1 MGSRMEKKVTI
12 VIPNYNGKRFLDDCL
27 SSLER
32 QTSKDFETLV
42 IDNASQ
48 DDSVSYIREHY
59 PWVKIAVM
67 RHNLGFSGG
76 VNVGIGMCT
85 TPYVLLLNND
95 TRSFPKM
102 VEELIKTIES
112 ADDIFSVSCKMIQL
126 CHKELMDDAGDMY
139 SLLGWAYQRGVGR
152 PCAKY
157 NRACR
162 IFSACAGAAIYRREV
177 FEEIGYF
184 DEMHFAY
191 LEDLDVGYRARIAGY
206 DNIYCPTAIVYHVGS
221 GTSGSKYNPFKV
233 KLAARNNIYL
243 NYKNMPLLQLAV
255 NLLPILLGMG
265 LKYMFFKKKGF
276 GRDYAAGVREG
287 LATAKRCRKVPYS
300 RERLKNYLAIE
311 WELITGTFIYVYEF
325 AARRIAK
332 L

>member
-102 VEELIKTIES
+102 VEELIKTMES
-112 ADDIFSVSCKMIQL
+112 ADDIFSVSCKMIQFHDHEKMIFTL
-126 CHKELMDDAGDMY
+126 VLAGH
-139 SLLGWAYQRGVGR
+139 
-152 PCAKY
+152 
-157 NRACR
+157 
-162 IFSACAGAAIYRREV
+162 FSEV
-177 FEEIGYF
+177 WVSQ
-184 DEMHFAY
+184 
-191 LEDLDVGYRARIAGY
+191 LV
-206 DNIYCPTAIVYHVGS
+206 TIVS
-221 GTSGSKYNPFKV
+221 
-233 KLAARNNIYL
+233 
-243 NYKNMPLLQLAV
+243 
-255 NLLPILLGMG
+255 
-265 LKYMFFKKKGF
+265 
-276 GRDYAAGVREG
+276 
-287 LATAKRCRKVPYS
+287 
-300 RERLKNYLAIE
+300 RLKFFQLVQVLLCTEENCLQ
-311 WELITGTFIYVYEF
+311 
-325 AARRIAK
+325 R
-332 L
+332 

>member
-102 VEELIKTIES
+102 VEELIKTMEQLM
-112 ADDIFSVSCKMIQL
+112 IFFL
-126 CHKELMDDAGDMY
+126 
-139 SLLGWAYQRGVGR
+139 
-152 PCAKY
+152 
-157 NRACR
+157 
-162 IFSACAGAAIYRREV
+162 
-177 FEEIGYF
+177 
-184 DEMHFAY
+184 
-191 LEDLDVGYRARIAGY
+191 
-206 DNIYCPTAIVYHVGS
+206 
-221 GTSGSKYNPFKV
+221 
-233 KLAARNNIYL
+233 
-243 NYKNMPLLQLAV
+243 
-255 NLLPILLGMG
+255 
-265 LKYMFFKKKGF
+265 
-276 GRDYAAGVREG
+276 
-287 LATAKRCRKVPYS
+287 
-300 RERLKNYLAIE
+300 
-311 WELITGTFIYVYEF
+311 
-325 AARRIAK
+325 
-332 L
+332 

>member
-102 VEELIKTIES
+102 LEELIKTMES
-112 ADDIFSVSCKMIQL
+112 ADDIFSVSCKMIQF
-126 CHKELMDDAGDMY
+126 HDHEKMDDAGDLY
-139 SLLGWAYQRGVGR
+139 TCLGWAFQRGVGQ
-152 PCAKY
+152 PV
-157 NRACR
+157 
-162 IFSACAGAAIYRREV
+162 GDYRE
-177 FEEIGYF
+177 
-184 DEMHFAY
+184 
-191 LEDLDVGYRARIAGY
+191 
-206 DNIYCPTAIVYHVGS
+206 NC
-221 GTSGSKYNPFKV
+221 
-233 KLAARNNIYL
+233 
-243 NYKNMPLLQLAV
+243 LQ
-255 NLLPILLGMG
+255 
-265 LKYMFFKKKGF
+265 
-276 GRDYAAGVREG
+276 R
-287 LATAKRCRKVPYS
+287 
-300 RERLKNYLAIE
+300 
-311 WELITGTFIYVYEF
+311 
-325 AARRIAK
+325 
-332 L
+332 

>member
-102 VEELIKTIES
+102 VEELIKTMES
-112 ADDIFSVSCKMIQL
+112 ADDIFSVSCKMIQF
-126 CHKELMDDAGDMY
+126 HDHEKMDDAGDLY
-139 SLLGWAYQRGVGR
+139 TCLGWAFQRGVGQPVGDYR
-152 PCAKY
+152 EPAEV
-157 NRACR
+157 
-162 IFSACAGAAIYRREV
+162 FSACAGAAGTYSAQSPSSITIAWNEDKENTR
-177 FEEIGYF
+177 FEENLERIITQKWIAMFPLGIEAWCEHRRTGYPKF
-184 DEMHFAY
+184 
-191 LEDLDVGYRARIAGY
+191 
-206 DNIYCPTAIVYHVGS
+206 
-221 GTSGSKYNPFKV
+221 
-233 KLAARNNIYL
+233 
-243 NYKNMPLLQLAV
+243 
-255 NLLPILLGMG
+255 LPIMDNKGVGITNLTLGIRRLSYPAEEYQLNAENMLG
-265 LKYMFFKKKGF
+265 ALRKLNGEDN
-276 GRDYAAGVREG
+276 G
-287 LATAKRCRKVPYS
+287 AT
-300 RERLKNYLAIE
+300 RLWWDCNPNVK
-311 WELITGTFIYVYEF
+311 
-325 AARRIAK
+325 
-332 L
+332 